1 MFNVNNIEI
10 NAAFY
15 ELYEVAFDE
24 DFFEILAK
32 LRPSNRIK
40 ALKEKNVDELTQE
53 EAQEV
58 LTYNTQAG
66 LKMQKITPKIAYI
79 GTKLK
84 FKNYSVSYKDYL
96 MFLGEYEFGYFLNK
110 EISAEIWK
118 KIQLD
123 QALPKSVKNA

>member
-1 MFNVNNIEI
+1 MFDLDTMEI

-15 ELYEVAFDE
+15 ELFEVAFDE
-24 DFFEILAK
+24 DFFDILAK
-32 LRPSNRIK
+32 LRPTNRIK
-40 ALKEKNVDELTQE
+40 ALKVKAPDELTEE

-66 LKMQKITPKIAYI
+66 LKMQKYTPKIAYI

-84 FKNYSVSYKDYL
+84 SKNYSVSYKDYL
-96 MFLGEYEFGYFLNK
+96 MFLGEHEFGDFLNK
-110 EISAEIWK
+110 EISKGIWE
-118 KIQLD
+118 KIHLD